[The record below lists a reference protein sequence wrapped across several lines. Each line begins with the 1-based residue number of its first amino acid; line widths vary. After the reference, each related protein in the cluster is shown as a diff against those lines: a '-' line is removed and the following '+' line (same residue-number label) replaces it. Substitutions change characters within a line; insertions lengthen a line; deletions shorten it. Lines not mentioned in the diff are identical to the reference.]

1 MFWCSKQAKKRP
13 NSKRPNSRRQGAFSF
28 LRVEPLEDR
37 HMLSGVVNVEIAPA
51 AGVAPGALTLVGDT
65 ANNSIELQSDPT
77 TPGQYIITGT
87 GSSQTLLQLN
97 GGGQTL
103 TSLTV
108 NGING
113 TISVNLGSGND
124 TFDFEGPTGGGTS
137 TAPVDV
143 DITNN
148 AGSDVNIFNNVLI
161 NGNLNIAKAV
171 PAGGGNS
178 PVGYSELDL
187 TNTTVIGDAIV
198 NNVGGGGG
206 GDSLTQITGSTLE
219 GGATNK
225 ALNLTNNLGNSII
238 QVQGTTQFGTGGF
251 VANTPIVNIDNGDGG
266 SRTTFAGTATVYGGL
281 NILNGDALQGQ
292 LELVTFNQTQVL
304 GATNIDNGDGANLT
318 SNTKILV
325 TNSNLGT
332 QLANLPGPN
341 PVAPVTIQND
351 AGFDSLTMTGSQIP
365 WGLSVNNDAAAA
377 GASNWGST
385 TSISTSSIGTRIGG
399 PALPAAGDALEI
411 QGDNGPD
418 VVTATNNTIGGELD
432 LSGLRNGNNSVT
444 LDSNTMGALAVDTG
458 TGNDFL
464 KIAGGSIQASL
475 DVNLGAGADTMFVTN
490 GSVAVNGSTLPILP
504 SPLTGAVAING
515 GIGVDTFEY
524 GTGIAIPPD
533 LNNFE
538 IFVTP

>member
-399 PALPAAGDALEI
+399 PALPAAGDALQI
-411 QGDNGPD
+411 QGDNCPD